1 MEKIMQDFCSGEF
14 ANGNGTGIMTLIG
27 MRMHKN
33 I

>member
-1 MEKIMQDFCSGEF
+1 MQCFCTGEF
-14 ANGNGTGIMTLIG
+14 ANGNGTGIMMFIG